1 MSVIVA
7 PLAFCRKRGVPPP
20 TDLKARTGLF
30 TPPGSR
36 VLAVSKAAFER
47 GLWRVCV
54 LVIFRGLSKGV
65 PFLRFYLADD
75 VLTFRLIWN

>member
-1 MSVIVA
+1 
-7 PLAFCRKRGVPPP
+7 
-20 TDLKARTGLF
+20 
-30 TPPGSR
+30 
-36 VLAVSKAAFER
+36 LAVSKAAFER